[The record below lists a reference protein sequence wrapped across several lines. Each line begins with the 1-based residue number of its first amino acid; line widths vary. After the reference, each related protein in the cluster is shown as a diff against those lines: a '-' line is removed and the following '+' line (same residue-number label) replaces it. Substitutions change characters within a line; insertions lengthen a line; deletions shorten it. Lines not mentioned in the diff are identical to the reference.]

1 MQVNAKELNKEISPQ
16 QVSEVP
22 NTFIVSE
29 IVSRLY
35 EHYLDYAIEDPAE
48 TRKLCSFLRGIE
60 ESDMLALRINSP
72 GGRFDL
78 AAQIVNAIRECKGRV
93 VGVIEQECASAA
105 TLIFLSCDSWE
116 VNPWAEMMIHNATYG
131 AWGKA
136 HEISA
141 RVRASDD
148 RMAKVLKEVYSGFLT
163 DSEIEDVIK
172 GQDIYL
178 TSDEISDRL
187 QKMVDMEKEDASA
200 EQEADQCTQVS
211 SCGEE

>member
-1 MQVNAKELNKEISPQ
+1 MQINAKKLNKEGSPQ
-16 QVSEVP
+16 QVADVP
-22 NTFIVSE
+22 NTFVVSE
-29 IVSRLY
+29 IVHRLY
-35 EHYLDYAIEDPAE
+35 EHYLDYVIEDPAE
-48 TRKLCSFLRGIE
+48 TRKLCSFLRSVE
-60 ESDMLALRINSP
+60 ESDMVALRINSP

-78 AAQIVNAIRECKGRV
+78 AAQIVNALRECKGRV

-105 TLIFLSCDSWE
+105 TLIFLACDSWE

-148 RMAKVLKEVYSGFLT
+148 RMTKVLKEVYSGFLT
-163 DSEIEDVIK
+163 DSEIVDVIK

-178 TSDEISDRL
+178 TAEEISDRL
-187 QKMVDMEKEDASA
+187 QKMVNEEQGVVDA
-200 EQEADQCTQVS
+200 EQETDQCSQVPS
-211 SCGEE
+211 GSEG